1 MSLPGRIYVNLVA
14 FVVLFAVLV
23 LWASNSVLN
32 PGGFDSTYPVAVE
45 FEDATGLRSGVEVTF
60 RGVRVG
66 EVDGVTVEP
75 GFALADLRITADQTL
90 PIDSTFAVRRRSA
103 VGEPYVA
110 IEPPAGWDG
119 TGPLIP
125 TSGAVHRTAA
135 SRSPLAY
142 GQLFD
147 AADALLAEVDDDD
160 LGTVFDELASALGGR
175 GDELRRIIRGTSD
188 VSATLADDIDVLDT
202 LTDELTGLTSILA
215 DEAPTIGASLDDLDL
230 LVGAIADSRAD
241 IELLLDDVP
250 PLAERVLALL
260 TASEASLRCG
270 QHSSAV
276 IGEALGDPKAIA
288 EISRLLRAAETAA
301 SVIPQAVLEFPDGRY
316 LSGTFGFAPGELV
329 EYDEFAAFEQPPSLV
344 GCANV
349 STSEPDGL
357 DGSTL
362 DSVEGIAGA
371 EGAPLPPETATAPV
385 EDAST
390 ALDLDAPQEPGLPL
404 AVLLAGTLGALA
416 ITLVVGSRVVPML
429 WGRRR
434 EEDHDDRTR

>member
-1 MSLPGRIYVNLVA
+1 MSLPGRIYANLAA
-14 FVVLFAVLV
+14 FVVLFTVLV

-45 FEDATGLRSGVEVTF
+45 FDDATGLRSGVEVTF

-75 GFALADLRITADQTL
+75 GFALANLRITADRTL

-110 IEPPAGWDG
+110 IEPPDGWDG
-119 TGPLIP
+119 SGPAIP
-125 TSGAVHRTAA
+125 TSGDVHRTAA

-147 AADALLAEVDDDD
+147 AADALLAEVDSDD
-160 LGTVFDELASALGGR
+160 LGTVVEELATALGGR

-188 VSATLADDIDVLDT
+188 VSATFAGDIDVLET
-202 LTDELTGLTSILA
+202 LTDELTGLTAILA
-215 DEAPTIGASLDDLDL
+215 DEAGTIGASLDDIDL
-230 LVGAIADSRAD
+230 LVEAIADSRGD
-241 IELLLDDVP
+241 IELLFDDMP
-250 PLAERVLALL
+250 PLTDRVLALL

-270 QHSSAV
+270 QRSSAV
-276 IGEALGDPKAIA
+276 IGAAMGDPKVIA

-301 SVIPQAVLEFPDGRY
+301 SVIPQAVLEGPDGRY

-329 EYDEFAAFEQPPSLV
+329 EYDEFATFEQPPSLD
-344 GCANV
+344 GCPTASPNQL
-349 STSEPDGL
+349 DGL

-362 DSVEGIAGA
+362 DAAEGITGG
-371 EGAPLPPETATAPV
+371 EGQPLPREATTVPV

-390 ALDLDAPQEPGLPL
+390 AIDLDATQEPGVPL
-404 AVLLAGTLGALA
+404 AFLLAGALGALA
-416 ITLVVGSRVVPML
+416 IVLVVGSRLVPML
-429 WGRRR
+429 WRRRR
-434 EEDHDDRTR
+434 EEEDHGD